1 MTSQTWVLI
10 LGMAIVTYIPRF
22 LPILLLSK
30 KEISPSFSRWMSY
43 IPVSIFASLVAS
55 DIFFWED
62 SFSLQPFTNIKLIPS
77 VLVLIV
83 AYKTKSLLWSMLT
96 GVLSMT
102 LFWML

>member
-22 LPILLLSK
+22 LPILLLSR

-55 DIFFWED
+55 DIFFWEG
-62 SFSLQPFTNIKLIPS
+62 SFSLQPLTNIKLIPS

-83 AYKTKSLLWSMLT
+83 AYKTKSLLWSMLA